1 MCRTS
6 AFYVFR
12 CDSEEDTS
20 CRGTLMRFKLIA
32 YMLAVALLSV
42 VAHGGE
48 DDNQK
53 KGRNPAR

>member
-1 MCRTS
+1 
-6 AFYVFR
+6 
-12 CDSEEDTS
+12 
-20 CRGTLMRFKLIA
+20 MRFKLIA